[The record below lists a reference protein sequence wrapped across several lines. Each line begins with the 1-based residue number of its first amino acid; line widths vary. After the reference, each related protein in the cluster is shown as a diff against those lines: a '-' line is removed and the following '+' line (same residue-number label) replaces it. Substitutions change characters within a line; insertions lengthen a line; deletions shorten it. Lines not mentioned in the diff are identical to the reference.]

1 MIFFKYRVDTYL
13 EPKIVIDTF
22 KKELSIDTN
31 ILILYSQ
38 GTINLDYQDYEIK
51 GYTLK
56 ITDSIY
62 GIRCVND
69 DPYIIAHEMC
79 HVKQYVDKRLIIIK
93 DSVWFDNVLY
103 IKPDYFFS
111 PWEVE
116 ARDYAL
122 KSKEIIKRLKKQTNN

>member
-1 MIFFKYRVDTYL
+1 MMIFFKYRVDTYL

-111 PWEVE
+111 P
-116 ARDYAL
+116 
-122 KSKEIIKRLKKQTNN
+122 